1 MERLHCT
8 RNASH
13 ADTSGLN
20 YSVTS
25 TYPDLD
31 CVFMNS
37 GIQRKLDFSEPAEV
51 DLEMVEMEF
60 RTNYLSYLALTKGF
74 LPFLQKKKEESSIV

>member
-1 MERLHCT
+1 
-8 RNASH
+8 
-13 ADTSGLN
+13 
-20 YSVTS
+20 
-25 TYPDLD
+25 
-31 CVFMNS
+31 MNS